1 MVLKCPMKTVSSQK
15 FDINDINTIIKMG
28 RRERGERYTIFEYY
42 FKKIQPSKFEDLIV
56 FIR

>member
-28 RRERGERYTIFEYY
+28 RRERERREIHN
-42 FKKIQPSKFEDLIV
+42 I
-56 FIR
+56 

>member
-1 MVLKCPMKTVSSQK
+1 MKTVSSQN

-42 FKKIQPSKFEDLIV
+42 FKKIQPSKFEDVIV